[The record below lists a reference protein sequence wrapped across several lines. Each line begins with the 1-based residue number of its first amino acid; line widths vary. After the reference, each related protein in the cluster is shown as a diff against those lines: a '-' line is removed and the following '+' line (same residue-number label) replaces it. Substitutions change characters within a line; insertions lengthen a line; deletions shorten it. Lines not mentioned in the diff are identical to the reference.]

1 MRLITHPIF
10 LACREK
16 TEDLFWKGIFENLAY
31 GKAPRGV
38 YLKGNCLYSV
48 TKKKE
53 FTYNFEN
60 QLADKIYTEVFAL
73 LTGYGVKTKGE
84 LSRKKQ
90 AFDQYQQTNSTRKS
104 ENLWA
109 KIKKKNVRDDL
120 IQEYVLSCKKEYH
133 LSDEKT
139 KELYFFI
146 TTGIVFKIFTG
157 VDVVLAE
164 GYIETIHGVE
174 FHGKDEGSEEGGDF
188 VITRQFKK
196 PVFKKTSVREVY
208 LYELWSNYLKSGE

>member
-1 MRLITHPIF
+1 MRTITHPIF

-31 GKAPRGV
+31 GKTPRGV

-53 FTYNFEN
+53 FTYNFDN
-60 QLADKIYTEVFAL
+60 QPADKIYTEVLAFL
-73 LTGYGVKTKGE
+73 IGYGVKTKTD

-104 ENLWA
+104 ENLWT

-120 IQEYVLSCKKEYH
+120 IQEYVLSCQKKYS

-139 KELYFFI
+139 KELYFFV

-157 VDVVLAE
+157 ADVILVD
-164 GYIETIHGVE
+164 GYIEIVHGIE
-174 FHGKDEGSEEGGDF
+174 FTPGTSEVPGNF
-188 VITRQFKK
+188 TITRQFKK
-196 PVFKKTSVREVY
+196 PTFKKTSSREVY
-208 LYELWSNYLKSGE
+208 LYELWNSYLKSGE